1 MLREDVLDAVSHGK
15 FHIWPVARIE
25 QGIELLTG
33 QVAGH
38 RNGDGSFEE
47 NTVFGK
53 VDRRLGQMAKA
64 MKDFD

>member
-1 MLREDVLDAVSHGK
+1 MLREDVLDAVSSGK

-33 QVAGH
+33 QAAGH
-38 RNGDGSFEE
+38 RNGDGSFED

-53 VDRRLGQMAKA
+53 VDRRLIEMARM